1 MPMFTLRIFSLDT
14 KIQFLALLWSLEV
27 KYIAFYYSMSFL
39 MVEIMTLKILSQGV
53 ITDEKLL
60 KEAGQIKYRSRSL

>member
-1 MPMFTLRIFSLDT
+1 MLMFALGIFSLDT
-14 KIQFLALLWSLEV
+14 KIQFLALLWSLEA
-27 KYIAFYYSMSFL
+27 KQIGFYYSMSFL
-39 MVEIMTLKILSQGV
+39 MVQIMALKILSQGV